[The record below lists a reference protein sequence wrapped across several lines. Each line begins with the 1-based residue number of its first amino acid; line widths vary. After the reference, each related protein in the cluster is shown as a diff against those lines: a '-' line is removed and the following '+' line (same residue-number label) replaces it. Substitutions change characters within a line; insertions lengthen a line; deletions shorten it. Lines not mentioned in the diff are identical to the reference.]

1 MTRVLPALLAVTLL
15 ALGAGEAVAKQ
26 VVLFS
31 DGRTMTVEAVVR
43 EEGLAV
49 LTLEGGGS
57 ISVPA
62 DRVENW
68 WELADE
74 KQARRQAARSA
85 AWRARAGSYAELIE
99 QAAEKHDLDPALLT
113 AMAEVE
119 SAFDAE
125 AVSHKGAQGLLQLM
139 PATAERFGVRDAFDA
154 SQNVDGGA
162 RYMRWLLERYEGQTE
177 LALAGYN
184 AGEAAVDRYQGIPPY
199 RETQNYVNRVLESV
213 DRLATAVPA
222 GR

>member
-1 MTRVLPALLAVTLL
+1 MSRSLPALLAVSL
-15 ALGAGEAVAKQ
+15 AALAAGPAAATQ
-26 VVLFS
+26 VVLFT
-31 DGRTMTVEAVVR
+31 DGRTMTVETVDR
-43 EEGLAV
+43 EDGVAV

-62 DRVENW
+62 ERVENW
-68 WELADE
+68 WELESAPG
-74 KQARRQAARSA
+74 ARKGGGEPA

-99 QAAEKHDLDPALLT
+99 AAATKHDLDPALLT

-119 SAFDAE
+119 SAFDAQ

-162 RYMRWLLERYEGQTE
+162 RYLRWLLERYEGQTE

-184 AGEAAVDRYQGIPPY
+184 AGEAAVDRYQGVPPY
-199 RETQNYVNRVLESV
+199 RETQNYVIRVLESV
-213 DRLATAVPA
+213 NRLGTPA
-222 GR
+222 SPGR